1 VFRGLTWLA
10 DEKLMVVGAVVA
22 WLGIRALSSDRTFG
36 RMADQM
42 LCAIAIT
49 AALPHVVKLAFV
61 RERPDRTRVG
71 KRRKGIPKS
80 GNAWDSFPSGHA
92 VHVGALAASASR
104 MTPRHAGL
112 IWSSALALIGTR
124 VLLLA
129 HHLTDVMLAAC
140 SV

>member
-42 LCAIAIT
+42 LCAIAIA

-80 GNAWDSFPSGHA
+80 GNAHA